1 MLLLVLL
8 SMMLGALRALLA
20 RTIWLTITTMP
31 TTNQHPLTAAV
42 SITIIPTTT
51 AHHATTTRSSATTRT
66 LTIMVSLLL
75 LLWLL
80 VLPASASTI
89 LCYTMLTSRLAKQ
102 LASFHATN
110 ITCLKLM
117 SSSLSNHN

>member
-1 MLLLVLL
+1 MT
-8 SMMLGALRALLA
+8 LGALRALLA

-51 AHHATTTRSSATTRT
+51 AHHATATRSSATTRT
-66 LTIMVSLLL
+66 LTILVSLLLLL

-80 VLPASASTI
+80 VLPTSASTI

-110 ITCLKLM
+110 ITRLKLM
-117 SSSLSNHN
+117 SPSLSNHN